1 MSMMAYKQ
9 MDMFLLKH
17 VDVGAYDHQSM
28 RTKNYV
34 NIKPCE
40 PKSCDHLNKWTCE
53 QMIILANGHVGK

>member
-40 PKSCDHLNKWTCE
+40 HKSCDH
-53 QMIILANGHVGK
+53 HVSK